1 MWRGDEAIIFEIGYF
16 CQTSC
21 SDTPQQ
27 NGVVERKHK
36 HLLES
41 TKALYIQS
49 RVPEKFWGY
58 CALTAAY
65 LINRMPLKPIHNA
78 TPFLKLFGKLA
89 SSVLILKPLT
99 FNLKR
104 SKLHE
109 RAKPC
114 IFLGYSESQKGYKIL
129 DIDTNKI
136 VSLEMSYFMKN
147 VFHIISTWIN
157 FKLLLLITLMP
168 FTYLLLLL

>member
-1 MWRGDEAIIFEIGYF
+1 
-16 CQTSC
+16 
-21 SDTPQQ
+21 
-27 NGVVERKHK
+27 
-36 HLLES
+36 
-41 TKALYIQS
+41 
-49 RVPEKFWGY
+49 
-58 CALTAAY
+58 
-65 LINRMPLKPIHNA
+65 MPLKPIHNA

-136 VSLEMSYFMKN
+136 VSLARN
-147 VFHIISTWIN
+147 VIFHEKRFPYHLYMYKLQAPTSNYTHAIYLPSSSPLIHECLDFSSPSHIFHSHDNPISPSHPTSDP
-157 FKLLLLITLMP
+157 LLHLFHPLPLHT
-168 FTYLLLLL
+168 